1 MFIRINV
8 YDLCL
13 APKEANYNC
22 RMEYNEYW
30 DRLNAGQLNI
40 LRNALERKD
49 LVIVGMSGTG
59 KTFLL
64 MAIASTLRKLGLKVI
79 MTAPTGKA
87 AESIG
92 GYTLHKVLDIRG
104 DERGISPKDCTL
116 INHSRSSMLKV
127 ADCVILDEMSMMP
140 MDYTDALLN
149 TVGSINKRRT
159 ENRLQIIMCG
169 DVRQL
174 PPYVD
179 TSIRDALEYRYNRD
193 IKSGYFFKSTLYA
206 DYGFKRMELTEIV
219 RQSDDPDFAKALNAL
234 YLGKR
239 SDEAHKA
246 VDWLNEHASKDRFD
260 TEDAVWIYGRRN
272 KVRERNGE
280 VLSKL
285 PGDSRKYRV
294 DTGDIDRD
302 DVLNGQGVDEIELKV
317 GAKVMI
323 TRNDNSSPN
332 GAMMY
337 VNGTIAYV
345 KEMDDDGVSVALK
358 SGAVIRFPS
367 SSPMPLILA
376 YALTVHKAQGATFNY
391 ANVDPKNCHDFP
403 GQLYTALSRVRT
415 ASGLHLLS
423 PLKIQH
429 LDRPIVE
436 EAWQFLQNTKSDP
449 KTVSRG
455 KGRPKKG
462 SETTVTVTVPNP
474 PLPGAKTAMATL
486 LSDLQD
492 RSRESHDV
500 ISVVSCVLINIPS
513 NADVVKQIIEYTPPA
528 TITKPDK
535 EGRIPCGTRKQAV
548 MKSWANPV
556 RAVMK
561 AIKSDPSVLPLV
573 EASLKYALE
582 HLNTMK
588 SKLKTAGLLQ

>member
-1 MFIRINV
+1 
-8 YDLCL
+8 
-13 APKEANYNC
+13 
-22 RMEYNEYW
+22 MEYNEYI
-30 DRLNAGQLNI
+30 DCLNSGQLNI
-40 LRNALERKD
+40 LRSALERKD
-49 LVIVGMSGTG
+49 LVVIGMSGSG

-64 MAIASTLRKLGLKVI
+64 LTIASTLRKLGRKVI

-87 AESIG
+87 AEAIG
-92 GYTLHKVLDIRG
+92 GYTLHKVLNLRG
-104 DERGISPKDCTL
+104 EDRGITPKDCKP
-116 INHSRSSMLKV
+116 INRSHSSMLPEF
-127 ADCVILDEMSMMP
+127 DCVILDEMSMVPIDHM
-140 MDYTDALLN
+140 DALLN
-149 TVGSINKRRT
+149 TVSIINKRRT

-169 DVRQL
+169 DIRQL

-179 TSIRDALEYRYNRD
+179 LEIRDKLEYRYNRD
-193 IKSGYFFKSTLYA
+193 INSGYFFDSKLYA
-206 DYGFKRMELTEIV
+206 EYGFKRMELTEVV
-219 RQSDDPDFAKALNAL
+219 RQADDPEFATALNSL
-234 YLGKR
+234 YRGKR
-239 SDEAHKA
+239 SVEAQKA
-246 VDWLNEHASKDRFD
+246 VAWLNENTSKDAFD
-260 TEDAVWIYGRRN
+260 TEDAMWIYGRR
-272 KVRERNGE
+272 KQVRERNGD

-294 DTGDIDRD
+294 DTGDVDRD

-323 TRNDNSSPN
+323 TRNDNSSSN

-345 KEMDDDGVSVALK
+345 KEMDDDGVSVTLK
-358 SGAVIRFPS
+358 SGTDVRFPS

-391 ANVDPKNCHDFP
+391 ANVDPESCHDFP

-474 PLPGAKTAMATL
+474 PLPGAETAMATL
-486 LSDLQD
+486 LSSLQD

-588 SKLKTAGLLQ
+588 SKLESAGFLQ

>member
-1 MFIRINV
+1 
-8 YDLCL
+8 
-13 APKEANYNC
+13 
-22 RMEYNEYW
+22 MEYNEYINS
-30 DRLNAGQLNI
+30 LNVGQMNI
-40 LRNALERKD
+40 LRHALERRD

-92 GYTLHKVLDIRG
+92 GYTLHKVLKL
-104 DERGISPKDCTL
+104 RGIDRGITPTDCL
-116 INHSRSSMLKV
+116 PVDHSRSSMLKG
-127 ADCVILDEMSMMP
+127 ADCVIIDEMSMMP
-140 MDYTDALLN
+140 MDHTDALLN

-179 TSIRDALEYRYNRD
+179 TSIRDDLEYRYNRN
-193 IKSGYFFKSTLYA
+193 IKSGYFFDSALYA

-219 RQSDDPDFAKALNAL
+219 RQSDDPDFAKALNTL

-246 VDWLNEHASKDRFD
+246 VDWLNEHASKDEFD
-260 TEDAVWIYGRRN
+260 TEEAVWIYGHRDQVQDRN
-272 KVRERNGE
+272 LK
-280 VLSKL
+280 VLSEL
-285 PGDSRKYRV
+285 PGESRKYSV
-294 DTGDIDRD
+294 DFGDVDRD
-302 DVLNGQGVDEIELKV
+302 DVLMGHGGDEIELKV

-323 TRNDNSSPN
+323 TRNDHSSSD
-332 GAMMY
+332 GTMSY
-337 VNGTIAYV
+337 VNGTIAKV
-345 KEMDDDGVSVALK
+345 SAMDDEGVSVALK

-367 SSPMPLILA
+367 SSPIPLILA
-376 YALTVHKAQGATFNY
+376 YALTVHKSQGATFDY
-391 ANVDPKNCHDFP
+391 ANVDPKTCHDFP

-415 ASGLHLLS
+415 AASLHLLS
-423 PLKIQH
+423 PLEPEH

-474 PLPGAKTAMATL
+474 PLPGAETAMATL

-573 EASLKYALE
+573 EASLKYALK